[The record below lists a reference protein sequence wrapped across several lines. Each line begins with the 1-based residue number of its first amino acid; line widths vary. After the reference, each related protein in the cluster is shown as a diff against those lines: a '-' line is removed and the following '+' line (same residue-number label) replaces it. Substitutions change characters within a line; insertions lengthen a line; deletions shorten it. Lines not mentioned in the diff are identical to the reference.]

1 LSKLRPEKNLPEATS
16 PVEEPLFAEAFESA
30 PNGLALLTACGRVLR
45 ANRSLC
51 QMLGFAR
58 CELQALSCAHITH
71 PEDYPTEDNQRRR
84 LASADIGRYELV
96 LRYLRKNGDPIWVR
110 VAVSSTVR
118 KGNREAYLVA
128 AVEPTPSPIV
138 QARRTNE
145 DQWLRQ
151 FGDAALAAVH
161 EIGNTLTPLM
171 LNAEMI
177 LEQARRKELRDSAQ
191 QVFKSARRIAFAL
204 RRMRGVDDCP
214 KVAYVGD
221 DRMLDLRLIEPPQA
235 ESSGQD

>member
-1 LSKLRPEKNLPEATS
+1 LSKLRREKNLPEPVA
-16 PVEEPLFAEAFESA
+16 PVEEPLLAEAFESA
-30 PNGLALLTACGRVLR
+30 PHGLALLTARGRVLR

-51 QMLGFAR
+51 QMLGFSR
-58 CELQALSCAHITH
+58 GELQALSCAYLIHAD
-71 PEDYPTEDNQRRR
+71 DYPTEDSQRQR
-84 LASADIGRYELV
+84 LAAADIGRYELV
-96 LRYLRKNGDPIWVR
+96 LRCLRKNGAPIWVR
-110 VAVSSTVR
+110 LAVSSTLR
-118 KGNREAYLVA
+118 KTNGEAHLVA
-128 AVEPTPSPIV
+128 AVEPTTSPV
-138 QARRTNE
+138 AKARRTSE

-151 FGDAALAAVH
+151 FGDAALAAIH

-177 LEQARRKELRDSAQ
+177 LEQATRKELRDSAQ

-221 DRMLDLRLIEPPQA
+221 DRMLDLRLIEPPRA